1 MGTRKNRRFSLLAI
15 VLLLAVFATACSA
28 SSDPETWAEALE
40 SGSVSDNFLAA
51 CAEADDGAT
60 SDTASLDAY
69 CGCSFDELQQAFAD
83 DFGRFKAVD
92 DALRNDPEL
101 INNASSVEDD
111 QLQADINQARA
122 LIDACA
128 SEHL

>member
-15 VLLLAVFATACSA
+15 VLLLVVFATACSS

-40 SGSVSDNFLAA
+40 SGNVRDNFLVS
-51 CAEADDGAT
+51 CVDADDGAT

-69 CGCSFDELQQAFAD
+69 CGCSFDELQETFAN

-101 INNASSVEDD
+101 INNASSVEND
-111 QLQADINQARA
+111 QVRGDINEARV

-128 SEHL
+128 AEHL